1 MKTEEIILLVE
12 YGGLGDHLFYST
24 LPRLLKE
31 AGLAKRVYLSD
42 KCSFR
47 NPQIYE
53 LVWRNNPYF
62 DGLSSNESTALI
74 KFNSIIDKISNKII
88 SHHGIKNINYEIFP
102 EIYLEKS
109 QLKNYC
115 GFNFIDLNYVSFI
128 GGFTYF
134 DKIYLAIKYRNYC
147 FINPDF
153 LMRIFLKNYIFSKS
167 LLDYAD
173 MINSSDKFVCL
184 ASGGA
189 TLAAALKKRATVYY
203 GHGQPHVFHHSS
215 NHNIQIGGSGFVRS
229 FISRVYFKRNEFL
242 LKYRKNK

>member
-1 MKTEEIILLVE
+1 MKNKEIVLLVE
-12 YGGLGDHLFYST
+12 YGGLGDHLFFST

-31 AGLAKRVYLSD
+31 AGLAERVYLSD

-53 LVWRNNPYF
+53 LVWRLNPYF
-62 DGLSSNESTALI
+62 DGLSSVQSTKLI
-74 KFNSIIDKISNKII
+74 KVNSVIDKISNII
-88 SHHGIKNINYEIFP
+88 SAHHGLEDIAYEILP
-102 EIYLEKS
+102 EIYLDKS
-109 QLKNYC
+109 QLSNYY
-115 GFNFIDLNYVSFI
+115 GFKFIDLNYVSFI

-134 DKIYLAIKYRNYC
+134 DKCYLAVKYRNYC

-167 LLDYAD
+167 LFDYAD

-189 TLAAALKKRATVYY
+189 TLAAALKKRAIVYY
-203 GHGQPHVFHHSS
+203 GYGQPHVFHHSS
-215 NHNIQIGGSGFVRS
+215 NHNIQIGGSGLFRS
-229 FISRVYFKRNEFL
+229 ILSRLYFKRNEFF